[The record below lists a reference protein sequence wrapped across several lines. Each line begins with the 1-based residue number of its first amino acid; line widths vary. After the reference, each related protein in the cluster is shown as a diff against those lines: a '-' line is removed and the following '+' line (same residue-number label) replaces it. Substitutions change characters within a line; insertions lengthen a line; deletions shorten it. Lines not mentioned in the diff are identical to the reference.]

1 MFERFLQIAE
11 QLNALGIVPLLMGSV
26 GLERRTGRNWQARD
40 IDIHVPSDPRGW
52 DAPDDERIYQAE
64 QLIAMMEKLGYVLVD
79 RHEHEF
85 QKDGLSVEF
94 GGMHSL
100 PTFAGVALEELEIQ
114 ETSGIRY
121 YLPTLEQYLKIY
133 QASSQDSYRADK
145 NNHKDFEKID
155 YLKEVLK

>member
-52 DAPDDERIYQAE
+52 EAPDDERIYQAE
-64 QLIAMMEKLGYVLVD
+64 QLIAMMEKLGYILVD

-100 PTFAGVALEELEIQ
+100 PAFAGVALEELEIQ

-145 NNHKDFEKID
+145 NNHRDFEKID

>member
-133 QASSQDSYRADK
+133 QASSQDSYRADQ

>member
-1 MFERFLQIAE
+1 
-11 QLNALGIVPLLMGSV
+11 
-26 GLERRTGRNWQARD
+26 
-40 IDIHVPSDPRGW
+40 
-52 DAPDDERIYQAE
+52 
-64 QLIAMMEKLGYVLVD
+64 MMEKLGYVLVD

-133 QASSQDSYRADK
+133 QASSQDSYRANQ